1 MSDLSLTLQPIG
13 RIHTPYQEKFSV
25 PRQPNLVQDGTGI
38 VELIF
43 PYNVPETV
51 RGLEQFS
58 HLWLIFQFDK
68 IPQGKWQPTVRPPR
82 LGGNQRVGVF
92 ASRSTHRPNPLGLSK
107 VELRKIEGDN
117 GKVLLHLGSVDLVNG
132 TPIFDIKPYI
142 TYADSEPNAMSGF
155 AQEKP
160 TALLQVRFSPIAQT
174 EVQKIEKFQP
184 HFQRFIIEVLQQ
196 DPRPAYQQGQ
206 ISDRIYGVNLWNY
219 NVRFWIRE
227 NGVVEVVEIENVA
240 KKPVNLQAYIT

>member
-1 MSDLSLTLQPIG
+1 MSDLTLTPIAV
-13 RIHTPYQEKFSV
+13 IHTPYKEKFSV

-38 VELIF
+38 VELLP
-43 PYNVPETV
+43 PYNSPEAV
-51 RGLEQFS
+51 RGLKQFS
-58 HLWLIFQFDK
+58 HLWLIFQFDQ

-107 VELRKIEGDN
+107 VELRKIDCAQ
-117 GKVLLHLGSVDLVNG
+117 GKVLLHLGAVDLVDG

-142 TYADSEPNAMSGF
+142 AFADSEPEAISGF

-160 TALLQVRFSPIAQT
+160 PLLLQVIFSPEAQSA
-174 EVQKIEKFQP
+174 VKKIEEKRP
-184 HFQRFIIEVLQQ
+184 HFSRFITEVLQQ

-206 ISDRIYGVNLWNY
+206 ISERVYGVYLFEFNVKFHIIEEGKAEVLAIDNL
-219 NVRFWIRE
+219 
-227 NGVVEVVEIENVA
+227 
-240 KKPVNLQAYIT
+240 

>member
-1 MSDLSLTLQPIG
+1 MSDLTLTPVAV
-13 RIHTPYQEKFSV
+13 IHTPYKEKFSV

-38 VELIF
+38 VELLP
-43 PYNVPETV
+43 PYNTPETV

-58 HLWLIFQFDK
+58 HLWLIFQFNH
-68 IPQGKWQPTVRPPR
+68 IAQGKWQPTVRPPR

-107 VELRKIEGDN
+107 VELRKIDYSQ
-117 GKVLLHLGSVDLVNG
+117 GKVRLYLGSVDLVDG

-142 TYADSEPNAMSGF
+142 AFADSEPEAISGF

-160 TALLQVRFSPIAQT
+160 PLLLQVIFSPKTQST
-174 EVQKIEKFQP
+174 VKKIEEKRP
-184 HFQRFIIEVLQQ
+184 HFSRFITELLQQ

-206 ISDRIYGVNLWNY
+206 LSDRIYGVHLFEF
-219 NVRFWIRE
+219 NVKFQMKEKGII
-227 NGVVEVVEIENVA
+227 EVIDIC
-240 KKPVNLQAYIT
+240 LI